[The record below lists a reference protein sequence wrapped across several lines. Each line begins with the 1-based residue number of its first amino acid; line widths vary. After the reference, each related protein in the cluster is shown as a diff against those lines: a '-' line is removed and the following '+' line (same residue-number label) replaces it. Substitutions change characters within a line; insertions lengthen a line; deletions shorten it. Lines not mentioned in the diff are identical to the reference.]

1 VRVAGRH
8 AAGAPHPLLE
18 HRDQEHD
25 MTLKAKWD
33 ADLKEAMLQKNEVKR
48 DTLRLLLSEIKK
60 ANIQDGKEITPEL
73 EMEVLQR
80 AAKQRQQSIAEYEKA
95 ARQDLADKEKRE
107 LDVLLSYMPKQ
118 LGEDDLRLA
127 VKSLMAELGVS
138 TKKDLGTV
146 MKALMARHKGQ
157 VDGKLANKVL
167 GELLA

>member
-1 VRVAGRH
+1 MA
-8 AAGAPHPLLE
+8 
-18 HRDQEHD
+18 
-25 MTLKAKWD
+25 LKEKWD
-33 ADLKEAMLQKNEVKR
+33 ADLKEAMLQKNELKR

-107 LDVLLSYMPKQ
+107 LDILLTYMPKQ
-118 LGEDDLRLA
+118 LTEDDVRLA